1 MGNVYYCFFPG
12 PQGLT
17 REWLQGKRLPVAGSD
32 TVVGRRI
39 TALVGGNLVQKTGS
53 RKAGFLR
60 DHRAG
65 LNQPGLSKGGRF
77 SISGKSVLGGSGR
90 HWERWTE
97 AG

>member
-39 TALVGGNLVQKTGS
+39 TALVGGHLGSENREEESWTPQGPQSWAKSAWAVQR
-53 RKAGFLR
+53 RKVF
-60 DHRAG
+60 
-65 LNQPGLSKGGRF
+65 NQR
-77 SISGKSVLGGSGR
+77 
-90 HWERWTE
+90 
-97 AG
+97 